1 MCRDIFIG
9 AEKVADD
16 MLVFIG
22 HKIYDNK
29 GNDEILILLEQIK
42 VKLETISLDASRNY
56 L

>member
-9 AEKVADD
+9 AEKVADE
-16 MLVFIG
+16 MLIFIS

-29 GNDEILILLEQIK
+29 GNAEIIKILEQIK
-42 VKLETISLDASRNY
+42 VKLETISFDASKNY